1 MHLTF
6 KFCGKF
12 ATESN
17 PPSSIMG
24 ILSRCFFLLFGFLSP
39 SLKVLLMVGDGYAVQ
54 RMLTTT
60 TTLMVAQSDGYWWSV
75 KPTICLVCFLQINI
89 LATAPM
95 VRQSSVTSGN
105 IVISFCPAVPS
116 TVRMVSCAGQCPW
129 SDMVFTNKMISN
141 WNSLYIYKYYVNG
154 CIWWKDTQKKNS
166 ND

>member
-6 KFCGKF
+6 RFCGKF
-12 ATESN
+12 AKESN
-17 PPSSIMG
+17 PPPSIMG

-54 RMLTTT
+54 RML
-60 TTLMVAQSDGYWWSV
+60 MVAQSGGYWWSV

-129 SDMVFTNKMISN
+129 SDMVFTNKMISK
-141 WNSLYIYKYYVNG
+141 WNSPLTLYLYI
-154 CIWWKDTQKKNS
+154 T
-166 ND
+166 

>member
-6 KFCGKF
+6 RFCGKF
-12 ATESN
+12 AKESN
-17 PPSSIMG
+17 PPPSIMG

-60 TTLMVAQSDGYWWSV
+60 TLMIAQSDGYWWSV

-105 IVISFCPAVPS
+105 IVISFRPAVFHS
-116 TVRMVSCAGQCPW
+116 QNGILCRTMS
-129 SDMVFTNKMISN
+129 MVFTNKMISN
-141 WNSLYIYKYYVNG
+141 WNSPLTLYL
-154 CIWWKDTQKKNS
+154 
-166 ND
+166 